1 MTSLS
6 DFVTA
11 LANLDIRLWVDGG
24 KLRCSGPE
32 HLMTPELRSQL
43 AARKTELLTFL
54 AEAASPRDLR
64 PAVARADSAPA
75 AARAGRSRVE
85 RESPA
90 GRPMT
95 PGATIAGDFDAARAW
110 RGTSLPSRAGV
121 VAIPDEC
128 HREIAALVDDLRANP
143 LPLAALRP
151 GDFEVPACRALM
163 EDVKHQLDEGL
174 GFAVL
179 DRLDLRAMRWED
191 ATAVHWLLASM
202 VARPVAQKW
211 DGTLVHEVCDLG
223 KRSMRAVNT
232 NDDMNYH
239 TDNSFNVSPPRY
251 VGLLCLQKAK
261 EGGLSKL
268 VDFRAVHNEL
278 RRRHPDLLGR
288 LYRPFLFDRQREHAP
303 GDEPV
308 LRRPVFESHG
318 DQLVGRMSRFH
329 VRNGYALAGEPL
341 DRDGEAA
348 LAALDAIM
356 NEPGMAHEL
365 SFEPGQIQLIDNWR
379 LGHRRTAFTDWPEE
393 ERRRRLVRLWL
404 RDAGRPFYNG

>member
-1 MTSLS
+1 MTSLTE
-6 DFVTA
+6 FVAA
-11 LANLDIRLWVDGG
+11 LANLDIRLWADAG

-43 AARKTELLTFL
+43 AARRTELLAFL
-54 AEAASPRDLR
+54 ADAASPREV
-64 PAVARADSAPA
+64 PSPPARADSAPVEE
-75 AARAGRSRVE
+75 RAGRRRPE
-85 RESPA
+85 PESPA
-90 GRPMT
+90 GRP
-95 PGATIAGDFDAARAW
+95 GAPRAMVARDFDAGAAW
-110 RGTSLPSRAGV
+110 TGTSLPSQAGV
-121 VAIPDEC
+121 VAIPEEC
-128 HREIAALVDDLRANP
+128 HREILALVDELRGNP

-163 EDVKHQLDEGL
+163 ESVKRQLDEGP

-179 DRLDLRAMRWED
+179 DRLDLRAMRWDD
-191 ATAVHWLLASM
+191 ATAIHWLLASM

-211 DGTLVHEVCDLG
+211 DGTMVHEVCDLG

-239 TDNSFNVSPPRY
+239 TDNSFNVRPPRY
-251 VGLLCLQKAK
+251 VGLLCLQKARK
-261 EGGLSKL
+261 GGISKL

-278 RRRHPDLLGR
+278 RRRHADLLGR

-303 GDEPV
+303 GDDPV
-308 LRRPVFESHG
+308 LRRPVFECQG

-341 DRDGEAA
+341 DAAGEAA
-348 LAALDAIM
+348 LGALDAIM

-365 SFEPGQIQLIDNWR
+365 SFEPGQIQIIDNWR
-379 LGHRRTAFTDWPEE
+379 LGHKRTAFTDWPEE
-393 ERRRRLVRLWL
+393 DRRRRLVRLWL
-404 RDAGRPFYNG
+404 RDSGRPFYNG